1 MTKKERWKAIKK
13 LYPLAE
19 AGNIEALK
27 QFMGIMK
34 RNYKV
39 STCAEPGCGQ
49 PTQGTTCRMH
59 MASNSWM
66 RKALLPLLLL
76 VLSFTA
82 SAGTPQS
89 TVSLTW
95 IPGDNPG
102 GTQHL
107 IFWGTAS
114 GVYTNLSSPL
124 AIPYA
129 QTTCTVSNL
138 VAGTRYY
145 FVVQETDGV
154 DVSVYSN
161 ECAAKTKLNPPK
173 NASATV
179 P

>member
-49 PTQGTTCRMH
+49 PTQGTNCHIHRS
-59 MASNSWM
+59 ALLSM
-66 RKALLPLLLL
+66 RKALLPLALLIFGM
-76 VLSFTA
+76 SCYAA
-82 SAGTPQS
+82 SPIA
-89 TVSLTW
+89 TVTLTW
-95 IPGDNPG
+95 IPGDNPT

-107 IFWGTAS
+107 ILG
-114 GVYTNLSSPL
+114 GLSSGTYTFTN
-124 AIPYA
+124 AVPYS
-129 QTTCTVSNL
+129 QTTCTISNL
-138 VAGTRYY
+138 LAGTKYY

-154 DVSVYSN
+154 DVSPFSN
-161 ECAAKTKLNPPK
+161 ECMVKTKLNPPK
-173 NASATV
+173 YLSGSA